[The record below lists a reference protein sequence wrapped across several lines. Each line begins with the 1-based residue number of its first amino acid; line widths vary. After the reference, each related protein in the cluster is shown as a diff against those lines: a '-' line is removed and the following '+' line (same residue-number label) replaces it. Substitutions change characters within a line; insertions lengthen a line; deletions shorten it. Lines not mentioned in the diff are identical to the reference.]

1 MSKKKGKKT
10 YQNTPWEDNPKLGKM
25 VTLKGLPSPE
35 DIAAAIAD
43 NHRKVTLSL
52 DEETIAFFKQQAE
65 AFNVPYQ
72 KMIRNVL
79 DAYCK
84 QYR

>member
-1 MSKKKGKKT
+1 MNKKT
-10 YQNTPWEDNPKLGKM
+10 DKTYEDHPWDDSPETGDI

-35 DIAAAIAD
+35 EVAATISD
-43 NHRKVTLSL
+43 RRRKVTLAL
-52 DEETIAFFKQQAE
+52 GEDTVEFFKQYAE
-65 AFNVPYQ
+65 EYGVPYQ

-84 QYR
+84 QHQ